1 MTPRAL
7 GVIGGMGPAATVE
20 FMRRVIEAT
29 PARDDSDHVHLIVD
43 NNPHI
48 PSRIAALLEG
58 GGADPGPALA
68 AIAQRLEAAGADA
81 LVIPCNTAHHYLE
94 HVANAVEIP
103 VLDLVALTLDHVQA
117 AQPGIGEIGLLAS
130 TAVRETGL
138 YARACEKR
146 SLSIRF
152 PANQEAVFGLIRQL
166 KADPQIRES
175 PPELEAALANLVE
188 DGADC
193 VVLACTELCLLAQP
207 LDAPVPVYD
216 TLQILA
222 EEVVRI
228 GKGAPL

>member
-1 MTPRAL
+1 MSES
-7 GVIGGMGPAATVE
+7 GPVGLQA
-20 FMRRVIEAT
+20 RVTRSLPHA
-29 PARDDSDHVHLIVD
+29 PAPVD
-43 NNPHI
+43 GLVCSH
-48 PSRIAALLEG
+48 SK
-58 GGADPGPALA
+58 
-68 AIAQRLEAAGADA
+68 AIAELHLRSQPVRL
-81 LVIPCNTAHHYLE
+81 LLR
-94 HVANAVEIP
+94 
-103 VLDLVALTLDHVQA
+103 LVALTLDHVQA